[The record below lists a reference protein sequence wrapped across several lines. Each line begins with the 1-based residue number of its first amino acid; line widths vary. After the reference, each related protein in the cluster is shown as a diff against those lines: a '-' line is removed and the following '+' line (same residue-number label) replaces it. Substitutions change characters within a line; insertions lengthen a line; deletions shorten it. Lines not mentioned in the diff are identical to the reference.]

1 MENLDKINTELELAD
16 VRMMNTALQL
26 GKLSRDLEKEHELVQ
41 IATDLISLSS
51 RLTELRK
58 EIKWVL

>member
-16 VRMMNTALQL
+16 VRMMDTALKL
-26 GKLSRDLEKEHELVQ
+26 GKLSRGLEKQHELVQ

-58 EIKWVL
+58 EVK

>member
-58 EIKWVL
+58 EIK

>member
-1 MENLDKINTELELAD
+1 
-16 VRMMNTALQL
+16 
-26 GKLSRDLEKEHELVQ
+26 LVQ

-58 EIKWVL
+58 EVKWKH